1 MKVHTNTGFER
12 SPATSSDIT
21 IKQKQTSRAGSGIAG
36 AVTVLDYRRLAVF
49 LPGLG
54 DWRIRLLPHEYAFSL
69 FLALTWLRLV
79 LRPGPAPLAAFVYLG
94 CLIASAT
101 VILWSG
107 RAPAPWLWRVRLLLY
122 PAMMGLTFYLM
133 PSVVTAL
140 GIPRADAMLVKW
152 DSAWFGQNLNLA
164 IQGWEPSW
172 FTDALMVA
180 YVFFFYYLIAGPAYY
195 CIRDLPRFRQ
205 CFVGLFVIYALGFIG
220 YTFLPAGGPHRFLT
234 FDHPLNG
241 GWITWT
247 AKPIL
252 DDASNAVD
260 AFPSI
265 HVAASLY
272 LLVFDRW
279 YYRRRFWR
287 LLIPCMA
294 LWVSTIYLRYH
305 YCVDV
310 AAGVIIAV
318 IGLWVAAC
326 YGRSGQESRGPVKP
340 VTALADSN
348 EPALGGQ
355 ISFTPSHLDSQE
367 RG

>member
-1 MKVHTNTGFER
+1 MGH
-12 SPATSSDIT
+12 
-21 IKQKQTSRAGSGIAG
+21 Q
-36 AVTVLDYRRLAVF
+36 RLVVF
-49 LPGLG
+49 LAWVRGAG
-54 DWRIRLLPHEYAFSL
+54 IRLLPHEYFFSL
-69 FLALTWLRLV
+69 FLALTWVRLV
-79 LRPGPAPLAAFVYLG
+79 LLPSPAPVAFVYFG
-94 CLIASAT
+94 CLLVGAA

-107 RAPAPWLWRVRLLLY
+107 REPAAWRWRVRLLLY

-133 PSVVTAL
+133 PAVVTTL
-140 GIPRADAMLVKW
+140 GVPRADALLVKW
-152 DSAWFGQNLNLA
+152 DSVWTGQDPNLV

-172 FTDALMVA
+172 LTDALMVA

-205 CFVGLFVIYALGFIG
+205 CFAGLFTVYALGFIG
-220 YTFLPAGGPHRFLT
+220 YTFLPAGGPHRYLEFT
-234 FDHPLNG
+234 HPLTG

-265 HVAASLY
+265 HVAVSLY

-287 LLIPCMA
+287 MLVPCAA
-294 LWVSTIYLRYH
+294 LWISTVYLRYH

-310 AAGVIIAV
+310 VAGAAIAV
-318 IGLWVAAC
+318 VGLWVAAR
-326 YGRSGQESRGPVKP
+326 YEKSGSKHGVPNGTKSPGPV
-340 VTALADSN
+340 
-348 EPALGGQ
+348 
-355 ISFTPSHLDSQE
+355 
-367 RG
+367 